1 MDDLALVGLA
11 DLAASSV
18 IVADLA
24 ELQPRAGPRAADR
37 QAPPD
42 LEAVPHHCC
51 CGIVH
56 DSRVS
61 RYDDVSGTTFLSRA
75 LEPQPVV
82 GQRGWVGLGLSIS

>member
-37 QAPPD
+37 QVPPD
-42 LEAVPHHCC
+42 LEAAPHHCC
-51 CGIVH
+51 CGFVQ

-61 RYDDVSGTTFLSRA
+61 RCDDVSGTTFLKRR
-75 LEPQPVV
+75 LNLQLNWQPVG
-82 GQRGWVGLGLSIS
+82 GQ